1 MLPDKIF
8 GLFYMYGLM
17 IAVGLLACFGVLF
30 YYGKKK
36 KIEEKFI
43 DFIFFNAIASIIV
56 GFASAALFQATYSY
70 IENPEK
76 GFRLD
81 GGITFIG

>member
-17 IAVGLLACFGVLF
+17 IAVGILCCFGVIF

-36 KIEEKFI
+36 KIEEKK
-43 DFIFFNAIASIIV
+43 DDTEANV
-56 GFASAALFQATYSY
+56 
-70 IENPEK
+70 
-76 GFRLD
+76 
-81 GGITFIG
+81 